1 MVEMNALFQN
11 RASLIVRAIILTAL
25 SVALMI
31 ADHRWNH
38 LETLRHALSNII
50 YPLKYTIN
58 IPAEFVQWIDQSVTS
73 HNKLVQDNEQLKSD
87 QLLYEARLQ
96 KMDTLE
102 LENQRLRKLLGTP
115 KKASERVLIAEIFS
129 VEQDPYKRLIS
140 INKDADDGA
149 YIGQA
154 IIDANGI
161 MGQIVHVTSNAST
174 VMLISD
180 SNHAVPIQINRTGLR
195 GTVFGTGDSS
205 KLELRFIPHNADI
218 KVGDIVSSSG
228 LGGRFPPSYPVGI
241 INKIDRPA
249 GETFAHIEITP
260 SAKLEQSREVLMLWH
275 NAPTDT
281 FGIEGKNKT
290 KGKDKK

>member
-1 MVEMNALFQN
+1 MVEMNALFQT
-11 RASLIVRAIILTAL
+11 RASLFVRTIILVIL
-25 SVALMI
+25 SIALMV

-38 LETLRHALSNII
+38 LETLRSGLSNLI
-50 YPLKYTIN
+50 YPLRYTIN
-58 IPAEFVQWIDQSVTS
+58 IPGEFIVWVDKSITS
-73 HNKLVQDNEQLKSD
+73 RNHLLEENQQLKEQ
-87 QLLYEARLQ
+87 QLLNQVRMQ

-129 VEQDPYKRLIS
+129 VDQDPYKHLIT
-140 INKDADDGA
+140 INKDNDDGA

-161 MGQIVHVTSNAST
+161 MGQIIHVEANAST

-205 KLELRFIPHNADI
+205 KLELRFIPHNAEI
-218 KVGDIVSSSG
+218 KFGDVVTSSG
-228 LGGRFPPSYPVGI
+228 LGGRFPPNYPVGTI
-241 INKIDRPA
+241 SNIERPA
-249 GETFAHIEITP
+249 GETFAKIEITP
-260 SAKLEQSREVLMLWH
+260 TAKLEQSREVLMLWH
-275 NAPTDT
+275 NAPPDSYGTED
-281 FGIEGKNKT
+281 KT
-290 KGKDKK
+290 EE

>member
-1 MVEMNALFQN
+1 MVEMNALFQT
-11 RASLIVRAIILTAL
+11 RASLFVRTIILVIL
-25 SVALMI
+25 SIALMV

-38 LETLRHALSNII
+38 LETFRSGLSNLI
-50 YPLKYTIN
+50 YPLRYTIN
-58 IPAEFVQWIDQSVTS
+58 IPGEFIVWVDKSITS
-73 HNKLVQDNEQLKSD
+73 RNRLLEENQQLKEQ
-87 QLLYEARLQ
+87 QLLNQVRMQ

-129 VEQDPYKRLIS
+129 VDQDPYKHLIT
-140 INKDADDGA
+140 INKDKDDGA

-161 MGQIVHVTSNAST
+161 MGQIIHVEANAST

-205 KLELRFIPHNADI
+205 TLELRFIPHNADI
-218 KVGDIVSSSG
+218 KVNDIVTSSG
-228 LGGRFPPSYPVGI
+228 LGGRFPPNYPVGTI
-241 INKIDRPA
+241 SNIERPA
-249 GETFAHIEITP
+249 GETFAKIEITP
-260 SAKLEQSREVLMLWH
+260 AAKLEQSREVLMLWH
-275 NAPTDT
+275 NAPPENDDV
-281 FGIEGKNKT
+281 EDEKEE
-290 KGKDKK
+290 